1 MAPSEESRHR
11 EEDRRTACVGLRRR
25 EGLKLLEVSLVYSHC
40 EKDERFTVRLV
51 KTHQDRIAN
60 YFNKSPAD
68 VEHITPYSS
77 TQSPPRWINRPDVLQ
92 STLRLLVHVSWKENE
107 TAVIISSLRADGN
120 FRRPQKSSG
129 ASQWNRAAAFCW
141 TTEAAETWFKTE
153 TTTKKKQLICW
164 NPSLWKPQDPKMI

>member
-11 EEDRRTACVGLRRR
+11 RTACVGLGRR
-25 EGLKLLEVSLVYSHC
+25 EGLKLLKVSLVYSHC

-77 TQSPPRWINRPDVLQ
+77 TQSSPRWINRPDVLQ
-92 STLRLLVHVSWKENE
+92 STLRLLVHVS
-107 TAVIISSLRADGN
+107 
-120 FRRPQKSSG
+120 
-129 ASQWNRAAAFCW
+129 
-141 TTEAAETWFKTE
+141 
-153 TTTKKKQLICW
+153 
-164 NPSLWKPQDPKMI
+164 